1 MDQDQVWY
9 ATREDVRSA
18 MSSASTARSN
28 AQIDRAIE
36 TGSRAVDDLCQRA
49 FAPALGT
56 RYKDWPSPQRARSW
70 RLWLDRDEV
79 ISVDVLTSAGVVI
92 PDTDYYLEPGNSGPP
107 YRQIQTRLDRPSAF
121 DASSTHQ
128 RSIAITGLFGY
139 RDDAQPVGALAAAIS
154 STTQTQITATV
165 PSLIGVGAV
174 IRCGTERMVVT
185 DKTIGDTGQVLQTPL
200 TAKKDAVLVD
210 VSDGAAFVSGDVI
223 KLGGESMLV
232 RSVAANQL
240 TVDRAYDS
248 TVLDSHSGT
257 AIWGPTVLTVTR
269 GVLGTTAATAADGA
283 ALTRWMPPAQARTLA
298 IAEAMCTLLSE
309 QAGYARTVRSQAGT
323 GGTRSVA
330 AVTAERDA
338 LRQQVAGSR
347 LARKIRMRAV

>member
-18 MSSASTARSN
+18 MGSASTARSD

-36 TGSRAVDDLCQRA
+36 AGSRAVDDLCQRA
-49 FAPALGT
+49 FAPMLTT
-56 RYKDWPSPQRARSW
+56 RYKDWPNPQRARSW

-79 ISVDVLTSAGVVI
+79 ISVTALTSAGVVI
-92 PDTDYYLEPGNSGPP
+92 PATDYYLEPVNSGPP

-128 RSIAITGLFGY
+128 RSIAISGLFGY
-139 RDDAQPVGALAAAIS
+139 RDDAVPVGALAAAIS
-154 STTQTQITATV
+154 STTQTQITVTA

-174 IRCGTERMVVT
+174 IRCGTERMVIT
-185 DKTIGDTGQVLQTPL
+185 DKTLGDTGQTLQTPL

-210 VSDGAAFVSGDVI
+210 VTDGTAFVSGDVI

-240 TVDRAYDS
+240 TVERAYGS
-248 TVLDSHSGT
+248 TVLDTHSGT
-257 AIWGPTVLTVTR
+257 AIWAPTVLTVTR
-269 GVLGTTAATAADGA
+269 GVLGTTAATATGGA

-298 IAEAMCTLLSE
+298 IAEAMCTLYGE
-309 QAGYARTVRSQAGT
+309 QSGYARTVRAQAGT

-330 AVTAERDA
+330 AVLTERDD
-338 LRQQVAGSR
+338 LRTLVRNSR
-347 LARKIRMRAV
+347 LCRKARTRAV